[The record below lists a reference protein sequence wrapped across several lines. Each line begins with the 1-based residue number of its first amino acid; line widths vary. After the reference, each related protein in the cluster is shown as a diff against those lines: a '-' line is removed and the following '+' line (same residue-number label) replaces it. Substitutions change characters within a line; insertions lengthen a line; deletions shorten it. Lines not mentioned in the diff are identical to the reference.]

1 MENKNILVTGG
12 AGFIGSNI
20 VEYLLTQTKVKNVV
34 VLDNLS
40 TGFQS
45 NVDLFKDYKNYKF
58 IKGDI
63 SDIDTCR
70 KACENIDIICA
81 QAALGSVPRSMNKPL
96 DSCKSNIMGFMTLL
110 QVAKE
115 NNIKRIVYASSSSVF
130 GTNNE
135 KKKRDGELGEPLS
148 VYAVT
153 KLCNEK
159 IGTIFSNAFGLEIIG
174 LRYFNVFGKRQ
185 SFNTGY
191 PAVIPIF
198 NNQTLKNLDITIF
211 GDGTNSRDF
220 TYIKNVINA
229 NILAMTTDNKDCFGR
244 IFNIGC
250 DSSTT
255 VLQLALKIKLLNNS
269 KSSIVFGKPRLGDAL
284 HSHADITLSKELLKY
299 EPKYSLDDGLDELFN
314 FKS

>member
-1 MENKNILVTGG
+1 MLKNILVTGG

-20 VEYLLTQTKVKNVV
+20 VEYLLNHTDNNVV

-45 NVDLFKDYKNYKF
+45 NVDLFKDNPRYTF

-63 SDIDTCR
+63 SDYKTCQL
-70 KACENIDIICA
+70 ACKNIDIICA
-81 QAALGSVPRSMNKPL
+81 QAALGSVPRSMEDPL
-96 DSCKSNIMGFMTLL
+96 NSCKSNITGFMTLL

-115 NNIKRIVYASSSSVF
+115 YGIKRFVYASSSSVF

-153 KLCNEK
+153 KLVNEK
-159 IGTIFSNAFGLEIIG
+159 IGTIFSDTFNMEIIG

-185 SFNTGY
+185 SFFSGY

-198 NNQTLKNLDITIF
+198 VHNAKKNKDIVIF

-220 TYIKNVINA
+220 TYIKNVIQA
-229 NILAMTTDNKDCFGR
+229 NMNAMTTTNENCFGK

-250 DSSTT
+250 DDSTT
-255 VLQLALKIKLLNNS
+255 ILNLAEKIKNIFNS
-269 KSSIVFGKPRLGDAL
+269 QSKIVFGDERIGDVP
-284 HSHADITLSKELLKY
+284 HSHSDISLSKELLGY
-299 EPKYSLDDGLDELFN
+299 NPTFSLEQGLADFLN
-314 FKS
+314 